1 MPVRIKIPAS
11 FGSLIQGE
19 KFIYTKPGKITDVL
33 KDIEKKYPL
42 LAQKII
48 DKGYELK
55 AGILIF
61 RDEKYNKY
69 FLMKDEEVLRGQ
81 KLVLIIPTAGG

>member
-1 MPVRIKIPAS
+1 MSVEIKIPNTLI
-11 FGSLIQGE
+11 SLTQGE
-19 KFIYTKPGKITDVL
+19 KFIYTKSGKITDIL

-48 DKGYELK
+48 DKRYELK

-61 RDEKYNKY
+61 RDEKYNKH
-69 FLMKDEEVLRGQ
+69 FIMKNEEILDGQ
-81 KLVLIIPTAGG
+81 KLAFIISIAGG